1 MATPAGFSSPPL
13 PPPLLSPSLSLSL
26 ISGGPFLEFNVFY
39 CTRWGAWERKGG
51 ALGMG
56 FVSPFPS
63 FTKVRFSC
71 LRRRLRALGWG
82 LAAQLWL
89 VLRPGSPPPAPGSRH
104 GHSQAKWSWGGGAGS
119 PGVLQPPRKAFREGG
134 CRCGSYRAWQGAA
147 RSEEEPIGSQ
157 EWRANG
163 VDVGVRGSVTG
174 VRPRHSAYPPPR
186 AGPWESAGRDRGGGG
201 HSGDGQ
207 SRTGPRKC
215 ASSWLAM
222 ATDQVGWRSNQNH
235 RQKNPNCTKARRLAR
250 AGGGPGGLPGGAHGS
265 HSPPPPP

>member
-1 MATPAGFSSPPL
+1 
-13 PPPLLSPSLSLSL
+13 
-26 ISGGPFLEFNVFY
+26 
-39 CTRWGAWERKGG
+39 
-51 ALGMG
+51 MG

-89 VLRPGSPPPAPGSRH
+89 VLRPGSPPPQPRGQ
-104 GHSQAKWSWGGGAGS
+104 GMVTAKPNGAGGGGARGAQGCCS
-119 PGVLQPPRKAFREGG
+119 HPGRPSGKVGAGVALTG
-134 CRCGSYRAWQGAA
+134 AWQGAA

-174 VRPRHSAYPPPR
+174 VRPRPSAYPPPR

-207 SRTGPRKC
+207 SRTGPGKC

-250 AGGGPGGLPGGAHGS
+250 AGGGPGGLPGGPTAATPL
-265 HSPPPPP
+265 PPPRDMLHVSPGVAVTPPSLPHSAPRGGGPPPESQRCPP